1 MTINRFL
8 KLIKKTGCEFE
19 ENKSIINLTS
29 IKINTVAKAILFPD
43 SLEKLISSLNI
54 LCDMQIPF
62 VVVGRMSNVLFSDRI
77 YNGVIVATTKLRGY
91 SLAENKVDVLC
102 GECPGKMALGIAKSN
117 LGGFE
122 GIVGIPGTLGGM
134 LRSNAGAYG
143 SEISDRFFAAT
154 IYDLKAREVHI
165 YSKADMQFSY
175 RTSILKDRAYVLLS
189 AVFEPM
195 EKSYNE
201 IISTVSYN
209 SEQRKRSQPTH
220 LPSLGS
226 VFKKCNGVSAGYYI
240 DRVGLKGT
248 RKGGAEISRLH
259 GNFILNIDDGTA
271 EDFLYLA
278 NLAQARVYEEFGV
291 QLKKEFILLGEI

>member
-240 DRVGLKGT
+240 DRLGLKGYSI
-248 RKGGAEISRLH
+248 GDAQISEKHAGFIINR
-259 GNFILNIDDGTA
+259 GNATA
-271 EDFLYLA
+271 ADIISL
-278 NLAQARVYEEFGV
+278 V
-291 QLKKEFILLGEI
+291 EFIKTRVNDAFGIELEEEIEII

>member
-62 VVVGRMSNVLFSDRI
+62 VVVGRMSNVLFSDRT
-77 YNGVIVATTKLRGY
+77 YNGVIVVTTKLRGY

-143 SEISDRFFAAT
+143 SEISDRFFAAC

-189 AVFEPM
+189 AVFEPV

-209 SEQRKRSQPTH
+209 SEQRKRSQPTL

-240 DRVGLKGT
+240 DRLGLKGYSI
-248 RKGGAEISRLH
+248 GDAQISEKHAGFIINR
-259 GNFILNIDDGTA
+259 GNATA
-271 EDFLYLA
+271 ADIISL
-278 NLAQARVYEEFGV
+278 V
-291 QLKKEFILLGEI
+291 EFIKTRVNDAFGIELEEEIEII